1 MNTVTAWRS
10 PGGLRHPHPPLSCAD
25 ASSLADLAM
34 WTKFGNYSHRE
45 KMLQLTAPLNG
56 NLKFRWMKELQPLL
70 KTKLKI
76 NATLPQIVVLKVHV
90 LQTLASTLNMYATM
104 KSQKTRIEL
113 LSGYLLRAGSY
124 IILYHGDGYHD
135 TISRSLV
142 SVAWRCL
149 GFVLFCFV

>member
-1 MNTVTAWRS
+1 
-10 PGGLRHPHPPLSCAD
+10 
-25 ASSLADLAM
+25 
-34 WTKFGNYSHRE
+34 
-45 KMLQLTAPLNG
+45 
-56 NLKFRWMKELQPLL
+56 MKELQPLL

-76 NATLPQIVVLKVHV
+76 NATLPQIVVHKVHV

-142 SVAWRCL
+142 SVA
-149 GFVLFCFV
+149 